1 MQNEQNTAAILER
14 YPAGVREN
22 LIAILQDV
30 QDSQGALSRSAIVAI
45 ARHLGLAAGKVYGV
59 ATFYNQFRF
68 ENTGKYHIMLCRGTA
83 CHVKGSA
90 AALEFLERHLQ
101 IHPGETTA
109 DGLFSLEVS
118 PCLGACG
125 LAPVMSINGE
135 IHACVNEDK
144 IRDIISAIRDREGRE
159 A

>member
-1 MQNEQNTAAILER
+1 MNTEQEIDGILDR
-14 YPAGVREN
+14 YPPGVREN

-30 QDSQGALSRSAIVAI
+30 QDSQGYLSRESIVRI
-45 ARHLGLAAGKVYGV
+45 AQYLGLSTGKIYGV

-90 AALEFLERHLQ
+90 AVLDFLQKILR
-101 IHPGETTA
+101 IHPGETTG
-109 DGLFSLEVS
+109 DGVFSLEVTA
-118 PCLGACG
+118 CLGACG

-144 IRDIISAIRDREGRE
+144 IRDILQSLRDAEGVGI
-159 A
+159 